1 MKIIKKIV
9 PNITQTEIIIKTRSE
24 IEYNK
29 IIQNFDQ
36 RIPLNTTDGLRLV
49 EKKDIIYVES
59 FKNYSKLHTK
69 NDEYTL
75 RLPLYKMNES
85 LGFDFIQ
92 VSRFYLINFKHLTSV
107 EADLVNGMIARVSDL
122 KIPISR
128 NYIKNLYE
136 WMEIK

>member
-49 EKKDIIYVES
+49 EKRY
-59 FKNYSKLHTK
+59 
-69 NDEYTL
+69 
-75 RLPLYKMNES
+75 
-85 LGFDFIQ
+85 
-92 VSRFYLINFKHLTSV
+92 
-107 EADLVNGMIARVSDL
+107 
-122 KIPISR
+122 
-128 NYIKNLYE
+128 YIC
-136 WMEIK
+136 

>member
-1 MKIIKKIV
+1 M
-9 PNITQTEIIIKTRSE
+9 
-24 IEYNK
+24 
-29 IIQNFDQ
+29 
-36 RIPLNTTDGLRLV
+36 
-49 EKKDIIYVES
+49 
-59 FKNYSKLHTK
+59 HTK